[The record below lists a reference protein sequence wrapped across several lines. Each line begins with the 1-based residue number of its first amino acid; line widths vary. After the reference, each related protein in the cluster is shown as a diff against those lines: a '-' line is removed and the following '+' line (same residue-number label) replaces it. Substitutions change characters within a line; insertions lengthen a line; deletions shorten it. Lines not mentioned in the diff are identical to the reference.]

1 MQPATAYKVAKTVS
15 CHCWNR
21 DRTRF
26 PSLLGVTGVEVAV
39 ATRNSNDILIYENC
53 SAPRFEDWKLVYTLV
68 GVRFA
73 VYGDG

>member
-15 CHCWNR
+15 CHCWNG

-26 PSLLGVTGVEVAV
+26 PSLLGVIGVEVAI

-53 SAPRFEDWKLVYTLV
+53 SAARFEDWKLVHTLV
-68 GVRFA
+68 GVSFA
-73 VYGDG
+73 LYLDG